1 MSKENNKNNV
11 RKLQSKKERN
21 LEMYKMYLEGI
32 PFTDIA
38 EHFGMSPQSVKNIS
52 CKEKWADR
60 KFTNAT
66 EAIEIFNTKFINAAE
81 QLIEE
86 FYENDRYAYRQVIE
100 MLKDPKCYCGKDGVP
115 SIYKLRQIVETMV
128 ILEDRLKDLTGI
140 VRPSEL
146 LQAKIK
152 AIQYGMTNEDDVIED
167 NFLQALGFTATQVFG
182 DNKENM
188 ENDINKY
195 TSQTSTQ
202 NPKYED

>member
-1 MSKENNKNNV
+1 MSKENNV

-38 EHFGMSPQSVKNIS
+38 EQFGMSPQSVKNIS
-52 CKEKWADR
+52 CKEKWAER

-66 EAIEIFNTKFINAAE
+66 EAIEIFNTKFINTAE

-86 FYENDRYAYRQVIE
+86 FYANDKYAYRQVIE
-100 MLKDPKCYCGKDGVP
+100 MLKDPNCYMSNGVP

-140 VRPSEL
+140 VPASDL

-195 TSQTSTQ
+195 TSQSSTK